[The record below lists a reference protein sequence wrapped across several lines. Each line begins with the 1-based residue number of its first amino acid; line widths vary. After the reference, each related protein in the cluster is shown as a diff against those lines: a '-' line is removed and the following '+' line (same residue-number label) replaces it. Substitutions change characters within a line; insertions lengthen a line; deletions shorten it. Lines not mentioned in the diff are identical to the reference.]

1 MATARAGRVSRS
13 HEVWFSAFTRARAPA
28 YAARVLYLA
37 EFYLP
42 AGASVAGVAAQAR
55 AGAQEAARTGGD
67 VRFIRAIFVPRDE
80 NCFALYQASSAQAV
94 TTVGALAGLAFDRIA
109 EALTSE

>member
-1 MATARAGRVSRS
+1 
-13 HEVWFSAFTRARAPA
+13 VWFSAFTRARAPA

-42 AGASVAGVAAQAR
+42 AGASVAGLAARAR
-55 AGAQEAARTGGD
+55 AGAQEAARAGRD
-67 VRFIRAIFVPRDE
+67 VRFVRAIFVPRDE

-94 TTVGALAGLAFDRIA
+94 TTAGAVAGLVFDRIA
-109 EALTSE
+109 EALTAE